1 MLKVGDNITT
11 DHIMPAGAKIL
22 PYRSNIPYLSKFC
35 FEVCDPTF
43 AERAKAA
50 GDGIVIGGS
59 NYGQGSS
66 REHAALVPMYLG
78 IRCVIAKSFARIH
91 VANLINAGILPVT
104 FANPE
109 DYDRLE
115 QGAKLTISN
124 IVKGMEEGKLT
135 VTDENGFAF
144 QVVCNLTD
152 RQRAILLAGGL
163 LNYPREGGQ

>member
-1 MLKVGDNITT
+1 V
-11 DHIMPAGAKIL
+11 
-22 PYRSNIPYLSKFC
+22 
-35 FEVCDPTF
+35 
-43 AERAKAA
+43 
-50 GDGIVIGGS
+50 GGS

-78 IRCVIAKSFARIH
+78 VRCVIAKSFARIH

-109 DYDRLE
+109 DYDKLN
-115 QGAKLTISN
+115 QDAKLTISN

-135 VTDENGFAF
+135 VTDESGFAF
-144 QVVCNLTD
+144 DVVCNLTH

-163 LNYPREGGQ
+163 LNYTKEGGL